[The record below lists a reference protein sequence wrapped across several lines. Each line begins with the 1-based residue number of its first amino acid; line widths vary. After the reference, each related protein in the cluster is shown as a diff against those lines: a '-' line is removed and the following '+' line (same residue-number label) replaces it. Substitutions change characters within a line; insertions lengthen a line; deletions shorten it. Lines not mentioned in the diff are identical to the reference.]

1 MGKRSSCPGLALLL
15 ELFSPRFQV
24 LASSAGYAGPIRQLR
39 RLPVLLLLQRE
50 TWLPAVYPDAPRL
63 LSPQGHVAVHS
74 QGGVLLLLSLLRESV
89 VLGLGA
95 AWGTHGCMHAV
106 GWCL

>member
-1 MGKRSSCPGLALLL
+1 MGKRSSHALALLL
-15 ELFSPRFQV
+15 ELFSPHFQV
-24 LASSAGYAGPIRQLR
+24 LASSAGYAGPVCQLR

-95 AWGTHGCMHAV
+95 VRGTHSCTHAV